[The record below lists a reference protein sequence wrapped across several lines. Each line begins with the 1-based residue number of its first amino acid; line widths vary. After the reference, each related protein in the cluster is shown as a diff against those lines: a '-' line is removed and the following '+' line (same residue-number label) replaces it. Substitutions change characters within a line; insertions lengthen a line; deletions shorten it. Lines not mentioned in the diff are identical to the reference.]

1 MRRFVRW
8 FSLVSMITIVGIGL
22 LTWVQPVI
30 AANISTQ
37 PTSLIAAKP
46 QVMNAKDNIACPD
59 FEQKIDLNNA
69 NIIAF
74 KDCQGF
80 YPTLATLIIKNSPY
94 QKAEDVLKIQG
105 LNDRQKQLLKSQLKN
120 FVVSEPRVSLEMR
133 MPPRPVMR

>member
-8 FSLVSMITIVGIGL
+8 FSLVGMITIIGIGL
-22 LTWVQPVI
+22 LTWTQPVI

-37 PTSLIAAKP
+37 PTNLIAVKP

>member
-8 FSLVSMITIVGIGL
+8 FSLVGMITIIGIGF
-22 LTWVQPVI
+22 LTWTQPVI

-37 PTSLIAAKP
+37 PTNLIAAKP
-46 QVMNAKDNIACPD
+46 QVMNAKDNVACPD
-59 FEQKIDLNNA
+59 FEQKVDLNNA

-80 YPTLATLIIKNSPY
+80 YPTLATLIVKNSPY

>member
-1 MRRFVRW
+1 MRWFVRW
-8 FSLVSMITIVGIGL
+8 FSLVVMITIIGIGL

-37 PTSLIAAKP
+37 PMNPIAAKP
-46 QVMNAKDNIACPD
+46 QLTNANDNVACPD

-74 KDCQGF
+74 KNCQGF

-94 QKAEDVLKIQG
+94 QKAEDVLTIQG

>member
-8 FSLVSMITIVGIGL
+8 FSLVGMITIIGIGL
-22 LTWVQPVI
+22 LTWTQPVI

-37 PTSLIAAKP
+37 PTNLIAVKP

-94 QKAEDVLKIQG
+94 QKTEDILKIQG